1 MPRKRPAASS
11 ASLALDV
18 LDLRG
23 VYKKKGKFQVL
34 GPMKEYLGLV
44 STREE
49 AARGQVSRQ
58 SARAHPTRELQD
70 SHRLPAP
77 TPAPRLVAPLGRQ
90 AMRGIRA
97 D

>member
-34 GPMKEYLGLV
+34 GPKKEYLGLV

-58 SARAHPTRELQD
+58 SARAPIPRESCRTHTACQHQRPHHGSL
-70 SHRLPAP
+70 R
-77 TPAPRLVAPLGRQ
+77 R
-90 AMRGIRA
+90 
-97 D
+97 